1 MSCITDAYLMACV
14 PQGLPTNSFYP
25 SGKLKLRVLVTY
37 TGSRPISP
45 SLQEYLT
52 AIYKRG
58 GLNSWVRTTDVA
70 ADLGMTPASVTEA
83 FRKLAALGYI
93 DYIPYRG
100 VKLTESGASVAEPI
114 VRREMQIRSAL
125 ITMGISEAESERLAC
140 MLEHAMSD
148 EAVEKLSD
156 FVKRC
161 SGGGH
166 GQ

>member
-1 MSCITDAYLMACV
+1 MGPSA

-25 SGKLKLRVLVTY
+25 SSDLSLRVPLTY
-37 TGSRPISP
+37 AGSRPISP

-100 VKLTESGASVAEPI
+100 VRLTESGASVAEPI
-114 VRREMQIRSAL
+114 VRKEAQIMSAL
-125 ITMGISEAESERLAC
+125 VAMGISEAESERLAC
-140 MLEHAMSD
+140 MLEHIMSD
-148 EAVEKLSD
+148 EAVEKLSS

-161 SGGGH
+161 SGDSH